1 MTERKPAVVMLGGL
15 AVAWNQRYLE
25 AVRRCGLTALVIDR
39 DGEHARDLLR
49 GHGPDN
55 LEHPLA
61 AVGEVAIIAPEEHTG
76 IVDAVAAWA
85 NRFDVRGVVSLSE
98 PYVLP
103 AAFAADLLGLRSP
116 GLRAATVCRDKHLQ
130 RRYLDRWSPSWHRV
144 GPRERAAAIAN
155 WTSFP
160 VVVKPTGRFA
170 SSGVQLA
177 ADADELAGIAGDYP
191 PAETLLFESR
201 ASGPEY
207 SVESMS
213 VDGSPSY
220 VEITQK
226 RTTEA
231 SSEYFVELGHT
242 TPAVGLTD
250 GQRAALIDTHLA
262 VLDRL
267 AFGTGMAHG
276 EYRLPDGGDPV
287 LIEIAA
293 RPPGDSIMAL
303 HWLSTGVSL
312 EEAYVRVAL
321 GEPIGLREPTRVARQ
336 VYLDHPAGVLEDVTV
351 ADELGTAP
359 HWFSPA
365 RVHAQIDACGAPQD
379 PATLRCV
386 LALKPSGTAL
396 SEIRESGD
404 RAVMFVI
411 DAPSPAELDALEQ
424 RCRKGIEVR
433 VGS

>member
-1 MTERKPAVVMLGGL
+1 MSERRPAVVMLGGL
-15 AVAWNQRYLE
+15 AVAWNQRYLD
-25 AVRRCGLTALVIDR
+25 AVRRCGMTALVIDR
-39 DGEHARDLLR
+39 DGEHVRDLMR
-49 GHGPDN
+49 GHGPG
-55 LEHPLA
+55 HPLA
-61 AVGEVAIIAPEEHTG
+61 EVGEVATIPPDEHAR
-76 IVDAVAAWA
+76 IVDQVSAWT
-85 NRFDVRGVVSLSE
+85 RKFDVRGVVCLSE
-98 PYVLP
+98 LYVLP
-103 AAFAADLLGLRSP
+103 AAFAADLLGVRSP
-116 GLRAATVCRDKHLQ
+116 GLRAATVCRDKYLQ
-130 RRYLDRWSPSWHRV
+130 RRYLDRWSPDWHRV
-144 GPRERAAAIAN
+144 GPSERAATIAS
-155 WTSFP
+155 WASFP

-170 SSGVQLA
+170 SSGVRLA
-177 ADADELAGIAGDYP
+177 ADADELAGIAGDYSP
-191 PAETLLFESR
+191 EETLLFESR
-201 ASGPEY
+201 VSGPEY

-213 VDGSPSY
+213 VDGSPTY

-242 TPAVGLTD
+242 TPAVGLSD
-250 GQRAALIDTHLA
+250 EQRQALIDTHVA

-267 AFGTGMAHG
+267 AFDSGMAHG
-276 EYRLPDGGDPV
+276 EYRLPDDGGDPV

-303 HWLSTGVSL
+303 HWLSTGASL
-312 EEAYVRVAL
+312 EEAYVHVAL
-321 GEPIGLREPTRVARQ
+321 GEPVGLREPTRVARQ

-365 RVHAQIDACGAPQD
+365 HVHAQIDACGAPDD
-379 PATLRCV
+379 PAMLRCV
-386 LALKPSGTAL
+386 LALKPSGTPL

-411 DAPSPAELDALEQ
+411 DAASPAELDALEQ
-424 RCRKGIEVR
+424 RCRKGIKVR